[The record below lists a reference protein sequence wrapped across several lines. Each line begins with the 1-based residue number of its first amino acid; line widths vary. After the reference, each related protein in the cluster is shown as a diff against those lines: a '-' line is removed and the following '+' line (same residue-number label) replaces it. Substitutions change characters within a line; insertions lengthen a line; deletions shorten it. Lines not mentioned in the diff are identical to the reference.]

1 MPRPA
6 LVVDGTT
13 NADAAYMNNE
23 IISSIGDLLQL
34 SPKLGDGSTDSIVD
48 VLNRLAYVIGP
59 VFRNRV
65 INGDFQI
72 WQRGTSATNSL
83 GGYKTADRWEQTANQ
98 GSFDIAK
105 NTMNGWSSL
114 KVSVNTVPDLTL
126 NYAIY
131 IPFRYKF
138 EGQHLYDIYL
148 KGSNI
153 TISFLFRSNVTG
165 NFCVAVCNFTDTSV
179 QIESYVHEFA
189 YSTAGAVQKV
199 TLTVP
204 FSRTFNPALRND
216 ANLGIVL
223 IITPVGGS
231 DYQTST
237 TGTWISGYYFST
249 PNAVNWASS
258 VGNYVEIAQVQ
269 VEEGDTATD
278 FEFVPYDVQLLRCM
292 RYYQKYGIAG
302 GEWSYIWSGA
312 ILSGQSA
319 ADKNKRRD
327 FLFPVKMRAT
337 PTIVQFKGRHLNDG
351 IVNLGVYWLRDEG
364 VTAVYNSAVDGYAM
378 YAYDYWIFD
387 AEL

>member
-34 SPKLGDGSTDSIVD
+34 DPKLGDGTTESIVD

-59 VFRNRV
+59 VFKNRV

-72 WQRGTSATNSL
+72 WQRGTSVTNSL
-83 GGYKTADRWEQTANQ
+83 GGYKTADRWEQTGNQ
-98 GSFDIAK
+98 GSFDVTK
-105 NTMNGWSSL
+105 STMNGWNSM
-114 KVSVNTVPDLTL
+114 KVSVNTVPDLSR

-153 TISFLFRSNVTG
+153 TISFLFRSNITG
-165 NFCVAVCNFTDTSV
+165 SFCVAVCNFTDTSV
-179 QIESYVHEFA
+179 QIESYVHEFQYA
-189 YSTAGAVQKV
+189 TAGAIQKV
-199 TLTVP
+199 TFTVH
-204 FSRTFNPALRND
+204 FARAFNPALRND

-223 IITPVGGS
+223 LIAPLGGS
-231 DYQTST
+231 DYQTT
-237 TGTWISGYYFST
+237 TKDAWLTGYYLTT

-278 FEFVPYDVQLLRCM
+278 FEFVPFDIQLLRCM
-292 RYYQKYGIAG
+292 RYYFRT
-302 GEWSYIWSGA
+302 
-312 ILSGQSA
+312 
-319 ADKNKRRD
+319 DKNPNYTDHIGHFYALKSGSYYRR
-327 FLFPVKMRAT
+327 FIYPFPVEMRVR
-337 PTIVQFKGRHLNDG
+337 PTISFVSTTVAESGG
-351 IVNLGVYWLRDEG
+351 
-364 VTAVYNSAVDGYAM
+364 TYNPAIYQASSVF
-378 YAYDYWIFD
+378 AYFRADQSGDYWVAIPHFQAD